1 MAENAPLV
9 TILCAQCSRRARMR
23 RGEPPPE
30 GWTDHGGLFSCS
42 ETCRDILETMGLLPE
57 A

>member
-1 MAENAPLV
+1 MAADAPLV
-9 TILCAQCSRRARMR
+9 RILCAQCSRHARVR
-23 RGEPPPE
+23 RGEPLPE

-42 ETCRDILETMGLLPE
+42 ETCRDILESMGLLPD

>member
-1 MAENAPLV
+1 MAENAPSV
-9 TILCAQCSRRARMR
+9 IILCAQCSRRARVR

-30 GWTDHGGLFSCS
+30 GWMNHGGLYSCS